1 MQEQYQE
8 FISRA
13 ADFIPQD
20 RIITDY
26 LRTLAYGTDASF
38 YRLVPK
44 VIIQVAAEAEIVKL
58 MALASELNL
67 PITFRA
73 SGTSL
78 SGQAITNSILLSIT
92 PDWKKYEILENG
104 DKIRMQCGVL
114 GGDANKYLAP
124 LGRQI
129 APMPASIDA
138 ASVGG
143 IAINNAAGMNSMD
156 TYGVMESARFVFLDG
171 TVLDTGSETSRAAF
185 KESHAKLISEVRS
198 LASRLRSNE
207 ALSKRVLRKYEVKN
221 TTGYGLRSLLEWD
234 DPIDIISRLMIGSEG
249 TLGFISEITHNTIR
263 KYPLKASAFL
273 VFPDIR
279 TASIAVTRFKLNK
292 TPVSAAEMIDYFAL
306 KAVQHMDGVPDY
318 IADVPEGATA
328 ILVQAEADEQSVL
341 EGDIATI
348 LSEIEDL
355 KLVVPA
361 SFTDKPSEYQA
372 YWNIRKGIFPA
383 VGATRPKGT
392 TALIEDVAFP
402 IETLADALVDLQQLM
417 QKHGYDDGVIY
428 GHALD
433 GNLHFIFSQGFENKA
448 AIERYE
454 RFIDEVCDVV
464 VNKYDGSLKAEHG
477 TGRNMAPYVQ
487 KEWGDEAYAIM
498 LEIKR
503 IFDPQGIL
511 NPDVMITQNPK
522 LHVSNL
528 KPMQAVNDIVDQCI
542 ECGFCERMCPS
553 RNLTLSPRQRIIG
566 KRELALLDGEDQK
579 SFADEYDYMAIDTCA
594 GCGLCSTVCPVGI
607 NTGDLVRQLRHDR
620 NTSREGMSEWIA
632 NNFGTVTKAA
642 KTVFGV
648 ADIGHGLLGSKTMGT
663 VTRTARKLSGDKLGY
678 WTPEMPTPAPKLIA
692 SDRQT
697 TALNSADKA
706 LTENAA
712 VENSPLKD
720 STLKQSALKVV
731 YLPSCSSRTMGPAR
745 GAEEQMPLME
755 KTERFLRKAGF
766 DVIYPEGLSEQCC
779 GMPFKSK
786 GMFNQADAKAADTI
800 QMLLKAS
807 NYGEIP
813 IYCDTSPCT
822 MQLKDYLDER
832 LSLFEPVDF
841 IHTFMMDKLDFT
853 PVDDKIA
860 LHITCSARRMGLDQK
875 IVELMQTCSKNVVIP
890 DQITCCGFAGDKGF
904 TTPELNESALS
915 SLATQVEGCKSGYS
929 TSRTCEIGLSHH
941 SGIDYQSIVYLVDQC
956 TKARNVSANKPS

>member
-1 MQEQYQE
+1 MQDQDKYQE
-8 FISRA
+8 FIGRA
-13 ADFIPQD
+13 SAFIPEK

-38 YRLVPK
+38 YRLLPK
-44 VIIQVAAEAEIVKL
+44 VIVQVANEDEIIQL
-58 MALASELNL
+58 MALATEMNL

-78 SGQAITNSILLSIT
+78 SGQSITNSIMLSLT
-92 PDWKKYEILENG
+92 PDWKDYEILQDG
-104 DKIRMQCGVL
+104 KKIRMQCGVL
-114 GGDANKYLAP
+114 GGDANKYLDP
-124 LGRQI
+124 LERQL

-138 ASVGG
+138 ATVGG

-156 TYGVMESARFVFLDG
+156 TYGVMDSARFVLLDG
-171 TVLDTGSETSRAAF
+171 TVLDTGCEDSRAAF
-185 KESHAKLISEVRS
+185 RASHHTMISEVQM
-198 LASRLRSNE
+198 LSRHLRSKE
-207 ALSKRVLRKYEVKN
+207 ALSKRILRKYEVKN

-234 DPIDIISRLMIGSEG
+234 DPIDMIAHLMIGSEG

-328 ILVQAEADEQSVL
+328 ILVQAESDDQAEL
-341 EGDIATI
+341 ESHIATI
-348 LSEIEDL
+348 LAEIHDIE
-355 KLVVPA
+355 LVVPA
-361 SFTDKPSEYQA
+361 TFTDKPSEYQA

-402 IETLADALVDLQQLM
+402 IETLADALTDLQQLM

-433 GNLHFIFSQGFENKA
+433 GNLHFIFSQGFGSKE
-448 AIERYE
+448 AIDRYE

-477 TGRNMAPYVQ
+477 TGRNMAPFVR
-487 KEWGDEAYAIM
+487 KEWGDEAYTVM

-511 NPDVMITQNPK
+511 NPDVMITRNPK
-522 LHVSNL
+522 LHISNL
-528 KPMQAVNDIVDQCI
+528 KPMQAVSDIVDQCI

-566 KRELALLDGEDQK
+566 KRELALLDGEDKK

-607 NTGDLVRQLRHDR
+607 NTGDLVRQLRHDK
-620 NTSREGMSEWIA
+620 NESREGLSEWIA
-632 NNFGTVTKAA
+632 NHFGTVTSATKAA
-642 KTVFGV
+642 FGV
-648 ADIGHGLLGSKTMGT
+648 ADASHAVLGSKAMGA
-663 VTRTARKLSGDKLGY
+663 VTRTARKISGNKIGY
-678 WTPEMPTPAPKLIA
+678 WSPEMPTPAPKIITTESESQ
-692 SDRQT
+692 SD
-697 TALNSADKA
+697 NSSNNK
-706 LTENAA
+706 
-712 VENSPLKD
+712 
-720 STLKQSALKVV
+720 LKVI
-731 YLPSCSSRTMGPAR
+731 YLPSCASRTMGPAR
-745 GAEEQMPLME
+745 GAAEQTALVD
-755 KTERFLRKAGF
+755 KTEALLRKAGF
-766 DVIYPEGLSEQCC
+766 EVIYPQGLKEQCC

-786 GMFNQADAKAADTI
+786 GMFNQANAKAAETI
-800 QMLLKAS
+800 QMLLEAS
-807 NYGEIP
+807 NNGEIP
-813 IYCDTSPCT
+813 VYCDTSPCT
-822 MQLKDYLDER
+822 MQLKDHLDER
-832 LSLFEPVDF
+832 IKLFEPVDF
-841 IHTFMMDKLDFT
+841 IHTFMMDKLDFR
-853 PVDDKIA
+853 PVDDKVA
-860 LHITCSARRMGLDQK
+860 LHITCSARRLGLDKK
-875 IVELMQTCSKNVVIP
+875 IVEVMNACSTNVVIP

-915 SLATQVEGCKSGYS
+915 TLADQVKECNSGYS

-956 TKARNVSANKPS
+956 TQSKAAIS

>member
-1 MQEQYQE
+1 MQEQDEYQE
-8 FISRA
+8 FIGRA
-13 ADFIPQD
+13 AEFIPHK

-38 YRLVPK
+38 YRLLPK
-44 VIIQVAAEAEIVKL
+44 VIVQVADEAEMIRL
-58 MALASELNL
+58 MGLASEMTL

-78 SGQAITNSILLSIT
+78 SGQSITDSILLSLT
-92 PDWKKYEILENG
+92 PDWKDYEILEG
-104 DKIRMQCGVL
+104 GKKIRMQSGVL
-114 GGDANKYLAP
+114 GGDANRYLEP
-124 LGRQI
+124 MQRQL

-138 ASVGG
+138 ATVGG

-156 TYGVMESARFVFLDG
+156 TYGVMDSARFVFLDG
-171 TVLDTGSETSRAAF
+171 TVLDTGSEESRAAF
-185 KESHAKLISEVRS
+185 RRSHATMISEIES
-198 LASRLRSNE
+198 LSQLLRSNV
-207 ALSKRVLRKYEVKN
+207 ALSKRILRKYEVKN

-234 DPIDIISRLMIGSEG
+234 DPIDMIARLMIGSEG

-306 KAVQHMDGVPDY
+306 KAVQHMDGVPSY
-318 IADVPEGATA
+318 IAGVPEGATA
-328 ILVQAEADEQSVL
+328 ILVQAEADEQSAL
-341 EGDIATI
+341 ESNIATI
-348 LSEIEDL
+348 LTEIEDL
-355 KLVVPA
+355 ELVVPA
-361 SFTDKPSEYQA
+361 SFTDKPEEYQA

-433 GNLHFIFSQGFENKA
+433 GNLHFIFSQGFGSPE
-448 AIERYE
+448 EVDRYE

-464 VNKYDGSLKAEHG
+464 VDKYDGSLKAEHG
-477 TGRNMAPYVQ
+477 TGRNMAPFVR
-487 KEWGDEAYAIM
+487 KEWGEEAYAVM

-503 IFDPQGIL
+503 IFDPHGIL
-511 NPDVMITQNPK
+511 NPDVMITRDPK
-522 LHVSNL
+522 LHISNL
-528 KPMQAVNDIVDQCI
+528 KPMAAVSDIVDQCI

-566 KRELALLDGEDQK
+566 KRELALLDGENQQT
-579 SFADEYDYMAIDTCA
+579 FADEYDYMAIDTCA

-620 NTSREGMSEWIA
+620 HASREGMSEWIA
-632 NNFGTVTKAA
+632 NHFGTVTTAAKAA
-642 KTVFGV
+642 FGM
-648 ADIGHGLLGSKTMGT
+648 ADISHGILGSKAMGA
-663 VTRTARKLSGDKLGY
+663 VTRTARKLSGKKIGY
-678 WTPEMPTPAPKLIA
+678 WSPEMPTAAPKLI
-692 SDRQT
+692 T
-697 TALNSADKA
+697 TGR
-706 LTENAA
+706 NAA
-712 VENSPLKD
+712 AQD
-720 STLKQSALKVV
+720 STDNKLKVV
-731 YLPSCSSRTMGPAR
+731 YLPSCASRTMGPAR
-745 GAEEQMPLME
+745 GAEEQTSLVD
-755 KTERFLRKAGF
+755 KTEALLKKAGF
-766 DVIYPEGLSEQCC
+766 EIIYPTGLKEQCC

-786 GMFNQADAKAADTI
+786 GMFNQADAKAAETV

-807 NYGEIP
+807 NNGEIP
-813 IYCDTSPCT
+813 VYCDTSPCT
-822 MQLKDYLDER
+822 MQLKDHLDPR
-832 LSLFEPVDF
+832 IKLFEPVDF
-841 IHTFMMDKLDFT
+841 IHTYMMDKLEFT
-853 PVDDKIA
+853 PVDEKVA
-860 LHITCSARRMGLDQK
+860 LHITCSARKMGLDK
-875 IVELMQTCSKNVVIP
+875 KVVEVMQACSTDVVIP

-915 SLATQVEGCKSGYS
+915 SLAHQVEGCNSGYS

-956 TKARNVSANKPS
+956 TETKAMSSS

>member
-1 MQEQYQE
+1 MQDQDKYSVFIGKAAE
-8 FISRA
+8 FIPS
-13 ADFIPQD
+13 D

-38 YRLVPK
+38 YRLLPK
-44 VIIQVAAEAEIVKL
+44 VIIQVANETEVIQL
-58 MALASELNL
+58 MALASELVL

-78 SGQAITNSILLSIT
+78 SGQSITDSIMLSLT
-92 PDWKKYEILENG
+92 PDWKDYEILEG
-104 DKIRMQCGVL
+104 GKKIRMQSGVL
-114 GGDANKYLAP
+114 GGDANRYLASYE
-124 LGRQI
+124 RQL

-156 TYGVMESARFVFLDG
+156 TYGVMESARFVLLDG
-171 TVLDTGSETSRAAF
+171 TVLDTGSESSRAEF
-185 KESHAKLISEVRS
+185 RQSHANM
-198 LASRLRSNE
+198 LAEIDFLAQQLRSNID
-207 ALSKRVLRKYEVKN
+207 LSRRILRKYQVKN

-234 DPIDIISRLMIGSEG
+234 DPIDILAHLMIGSEG

-279 TASIAVTRFKLNK
+279 TASVAVTRFKLNK

-318 IADVPEGATA
+318 IAGVPEGATA
-328 ILVQAEADEQSVL
+328 ILVQAEADEQPAL
-341 EGDIATI
+341 EQDIAAI
-348 LSEIEDL
+348 LAEIEDL
-355 KLVVPA
+355 ELVVPA
-361 SFTDKPSEYQA
+361 AFTDKPEEYQA

-433 GNLHFIFSQGFENKA
+433 GNLHFIFSQGFGSPEE
-448 AIERYE
+448 IDRYE

-477 TGRNMAPYVQ
+477 TGRNMAPFVR
-487 KEWGDEAYAIM
+487 KEWGDEAYEVM

-511 NPDVMITQNPK
+511 NPDVMITDNPK
-522 LHVSNL
+522 LHISNL
-528 KPMQAVNDIVDQCI
+528 KPMQAVSDIVDQCI

-566 KRELALLDGEDQK
+566 KRELALLEGENHK
-579 SFADEYDYMAIDTCA
+579 TFADEYDYMAIDTCA

-620 NTSREGMSEWIA
+620 HADKENISAWIA
-632 NNFGTVTKAA
+632 DHFGTVTSAAKAA
-642 KTVFGV
+642 FGV
-648 ADIGHGLLGSKTMGT
+648 ANLSHGLLGSKAMGA
-663 VTRTARKLSGDKLGY
+663 VTRTARKLSGKKIGY
-678 WTPEMPTPAPKLIA
+678 WSPEMPTPAPKLIA
-692 SDRQT
+692 TDRPQSPE
-697 TALNSADKA
+697 TATDNK
-706 LTENAA
+706 
-712 VENSPLKD
+712 
-720 STLKQSALKVV
+720 LKVV
-731 YLPSCSSRTMGPAR
+731 YLPSCASRTMGPAR
-745 GAEEQMPLME
+745 GAEQQTALAD
-755 KTERFLRKAGF
+755 KTEAFLHKAGF
-766 DVIYPEGLSEQCC
+766 EVIYPQGLKEQCC

-786 GMFNQADAKAADTI
+786 GMFNQAEAKATETVA
-800 QMLLKAS
+800 MLLEAS
-807 NYGEIP
+807 NQGEIP

-822 MQLKDYLDER
+822 MQLNDHLDPR
-832 LSLFEPVDF
+832 LKLFEPVDF
-841 IHTFMMDKLDFT
+841 IHTHMMDKLAFN
-853 PVDDKIA
+853 PVDEKVA
-860 LHITCSARRMGLDQK
+860 LHITCSARRMGLDKK
-875 IVELMQTCSKNVVIP
+875 IIEVMQACSTEVVIP

-904 TTPELNESALS
+904 TTPELNQSALNT
-915 SLATQVEGCKSGYS
+915 LAEQVEGCSSGYS

-956 TKARNVSANKPS
+956 TQPAEIQSL

>member
-1 MQEQYQE
+1 MQEQDKYQE
-8 FISRA
+8 FIAEA
-13 ADFIPQD
+13 AKFIPEK

-38 YRLVPK
+38 YRLLPK
-44 VIIQVAAEAEIVKL
+44 VIVQVAEESEVIRL
-58 MALASELNL
+58 MALATKLNL

-78 SGQAITNSILLSIT
+78 SGQSITNSIMLSLT
-92 PDWKKYEILENG
+92 PDWKDYEILESG
-104 DKIRMQCGVL
+104 KKIRMQCGVL
-114 GGDANKYLAP
+114 GGDANRYLAP
-124 LGRQI
+124 LERQL

-138 ASVGG
+138 ATVGG

-156 TYGVMESARFVFLDG
+156 TYGVMDSARFVLLDG
-171 TVLDTGSETSRAAF
+171 TVLDTGSEESREAF
-185 KESHAKLISEVRS
+185 RVSHAGMIADV
-198 LASRLRSNE
+198 E
-207 ALSKRVLRKYEVKN
+207 ALSKKLRSNTALSKRILRKYEVKN
-221 TTGYGLRSLLEWD
+221 TTGYGLRSLIEWD
-234 DPIDIISRLMIGSEG
+234 DPIDIIGRLMIGSEG

-306 KAVQHMDGVPDY
+306 KAVQHMDGVPSY
-318 IADVPEGATA
+318 IQGVPEGATA
-328 ILVQAEADEQSVL
+328 ILVQAEADEQEVL
-341 EGDIATI
+341 ESHIATI
-348 LSEIEDL
+348 LAEIDDL
-355 KLVVPA
+355 ELVVPA

-372 YWNIRKGIFPA
+372 YWNVRKGIFPA

-417 QKHGYDDGVIY
+417 QKFGYDDGVIY

-433 GNLHFIFSQGFENKA
+433 GNLHFIFSQGFSSKE
-448 AIERYE
+448 EVDRYE

-477 TGRNMAPYVQ
+477 TGRNMAPFVQ
-487 KEWGDEAYAIM
+487 KEWGDEAYSAM

-522 LHVSNL
+522 LHISNL
-528 KPMQAVNDIVDQCI
+528 KPMKAVSDIVDQCI

-553 RNLTLSPRQRIIG
+553 KNLTLSPRQRIIG
-566 KRELALLDGEDQK
+566 KRELALLEGENQQA
-579 SFADEYDYMAIDTCA
+579 FADEYDYMAVDTCA

-607 NTGDLVRQLRHDR
+607 NTGDLVRQLRHER
-620 NTSREGMSEWIA
+620 HASREGMSEWIA

-642 KTVFGV
+642 KTAFGI
-648 ADIGHGLLGSKTMGT
+648 ADMSHGLLGSKAMGA
-663 VTRTARKLSGDKLGY
+663 VTRTARKLSGNKIGY
-678 WTPEMPTPAPKLIA
+678 WSPEMPTPAPKLETEK
-692 SDRQT
+692 RQPAQPT
-697 TALNSADKA
+697 NTSGNK
-706 LTENAA
+706 
-712 VENSPLKD
+712 
-720 STLKQSALKVV
+720 LKVV
-731 YLPSCSSRTMGPAR
+731 YLPSCASRTMGPAR
-745 GAEEQMPLME
+745 GAEEQISLVD
-755 KTERFLRKAGF
+755 KTEALLRKAGF
-766 DVIYPEGLSEQCC
+766 EVIYPQNLKEQCC

-786 GMFNQADAKAADTI
+786 GMFNQAEAKAAETVD
-800 QMLLKAS
+800 MLLEAS
-807 NYGEIP
+807 NGGEIP
-813 IYCDTSPCT
+813 VYCDTSPCT
-822 MQLKDYLDER
+822 MQLKENLDSR
-832 LSLFEPVDF
+832 IKLYEPVDF
-841 IHTFMMDKLDFT
+841 IHTFMMDKLDFQ
-853 PVDDKIA
+853 PVDDKVA
-860 LHITCSARRMGLDQK
+860 LHITCSARRLGLDQK
-875 IVELMQTCSKNVVIP
+875 IVEVMNACSTNVVVP

-904 TTPELNESALS
+904 TTPELNESALHT
-915 SLATQVEGCKSGYS
+915 LADQVEGCSSGYS

-956 TKARNVSANKPS
+956 TERKG

>member
-1 MQEQYQE
+1 MQEQDKYQE
-8 FISRA
+8 FIAEA
-13 ADFIPQD
+13 AKFIPEK

-38 YRLVPK
+38 YRLLPK
-44 VIIQVAAEAEIVKL
+44 VIVQVAEESEVIRL
-58 MALASELNL
+58 MALATKLNL

-78 SGQAITNSILLSIT
+78 SGQSITNSIMLSLT
-92 PDWKKYEILENG
+92 PDWKDYEILESG
-104 DKIRMQCGVL
+104 KKIRMQCGVL
-114 GGDANKYLAP
+114 GGDANRYLAP
-124 LGRQI
+124 LERQL

-138 ASVGG
+138 ATVGG

-156 TYGVMESARFVFLDG
+156 TYGVMDSARFVLLDG
-171 TVLDTGSETSRAAF
+171 TVLDTGSEESREAF
-185 KESHAKLISEVRS
+185 RVSHAGMIADV
-198 LASRLRSNE
+198 E
-207 ALSKRVLRKYEVKN
+207 ALSKKLRSNTALSKRILRKYEVKN
-221 TTGYGLRSLLEWD
+221 TTGYGLRSLIEWD
-234 DPIDIISRLMIGSEG
+234 DPIDIIGRLMIGSEG

-306 KAVQHMDGVPDY
+306 KAVEHMDGVPSY
-318 IADVPEGATA
+318 IQGVPEGATA
-328 ILVQAEADEQSVL
+328 ILVQAEADEQEVL
-341 EGDIATI
+341 ENHIATI
-348 LSEIEDL
+348 LAEIDDL
-355 KLVVPA
+355 ELVVPA

-372 YWNIRKGIFPA
+372 YWNVRKGIFPA

-417 QKHGYDDGVIY
+417 QKFGYDDGVIY

-433 GNLHFIFSQGFENKA
+433 GNLHFIFSQGFSSKE
-448 AIERYE
+448 EVDRYE

-477 TGRNMAPYVQ
+477 TGRNMAPFVQ
-487 KEWGDEAYAIM
+487 KEWGDEAYSAM

-522 LHVSNL
+522 LHISNL
-528 KPMQAVNDIVDQCI
+528 KPMKAVSDIVDQCI

-553 RNLTLSPRQRIIG
+553 KNLTLSPRQRIIG
-566 KRELALLDGEDQK
+566 KRELALLEGENQQA
-579 SFADEYDYMAIDTCA
+579 FADEYDYMAVDTCA

-607 NTGDLVRQLRHDR
+607 NTGDLVRQLRHER
-620 NTSREGMSEWIA
+620 HASREGMSEWIA

-642 KTVFGV
+642 KTAFGV
-648 ADIGHGLLGSKTMGT
+648 ADMSHGLLGSKAMGA
-663 VTRTARKLSGDKLGY
+663 VTRTARKLSGNKIGY
-678 WTPEMPTPAPKLIA
+678 WSPEMPTPAPKLETEK
-692 SDRQT
+692 RQPAQPT
-697 TALNSADKA
+697 NTSGNK
-706 LTENAA
+706 
-712 VENSPLKD
+712 
-720 STLKQSALKVV
+720 LKVV
-731 YLPSCSSRTMGPAR
+731 YLPSCASRTMGPAR
-745 GAEEQMPLME
+745 GAEEQTSLVD
-755 KTERFLRKAGF
+755 KTEALLRKAGF
-766 DVIYPEGLSEQCC
+766 EVIYPQNLKEQCC

-786 GMFNQADAKAADTI
+786 GMFNQAEAKAAETVD
-800 QMLLKAS
+800 MLLEAS
-807 NYGEIP
+807 NGGEIP
-813 IYCDTSPCT
+813 VYCDTSPCT
-822 MQLKDYLDER
+822 MQLKENLDSR
-832 LSLFEPVDF
+832 IKLYEPVDF
-841 IHTFMMDKLDFT
+841 IHTFMMDKLDFQ
-853 PVDDKIA
+853 PVDDKVA
-860 LHITCSARRMGLDQK
+860 LHITCSARRLGLDQK
-875 IVELMQTCSKNVVIP
+875 IVEVMNACSTNVVVP

-904 TTPELNESALS
+904 TTPELNESALHT
-915 SLATQVEGCKSGYS
+915 LADQVEGCSNGYS

-956 TKARNVSANKPS
+956 TERKV

>member
-1 MQEQYQE
+1 MQEQDKYQE
-8 FISRA
+8 FIAEA
-13 ADFIPQD
+13 AKFIPEK

-38 YRLVPK
+38 YRLLPK
-44 VIIQVAAEAEIVKL
+44 VIVQVAEESEVIRL
-58 MALASELNL
+58 MALATKLNL

-78 SGQAITNSILLSIT
+78 SGQSITNSIMLSLT
-92 PDWKKYEILENG
+92 PDWKDYEILESG
-104 DKIRMQCGVL
+104 KKIRMQCGVL
-114 GGDANKYLAP
+114 GGDANRYLAP
-124 LGRQI
+124 LERQL

-138 ASVGG
+138 ATVGG

-156 TYGVMESARFVFLDG
+156 TYGVMDSARFVLLDG
-171 TVLDTGSETSRAAF
+171 TVLDTGSEESREAF
-185 KESHAKLISEVRS
+185 RVSHAGMIADV
-198 LASRLRSNE
+198 E
-207 ALSKRVLRKYEVKN
+207 ALSKKLRSNTALSKRILRKYEVKN
-221 TTGYGLRSLLEWD
+221 TTGYGLRSLIEWD
-234 DPIDIISRLMIGSEG
+234 DPIDIIGRLMIGSEG

-306 KAVQHMDGVPDY
+306 KAVQHMDGVPSY
-318 IADVPEGATA
+318 IQGVPEDATA
-328 ILVQAEADEQSVL
+328 ILVQAEADEQEVL
-341 EGDIATI
+341 ESHIATI
-348 LSEIEDL
+348 LAEIDDL
-355 KLVVPA
+355 ELVVPA

-372 YWNIRKGIFPA
+372 YWNVRKGIFPA

-417 QKHGYDDGVIY
+417 QKFGYDDGVIY

-433 GNLHFIFSQGFENKA
+433 GNLHFIFSQGFSSKE
-448 AIERYE
+448 EVDRYE

-477 TGRNMAPYVQ
+477 TGRNMAPFVQ
-487 KEWGDEAYAIM
+487 KEWGDEAYSAM

-522 LHVSNL
+522 LHISNL
-528 KPMQAVNDIVDQCI
+528 KPMKAVSDIVDQCI

-553 RNLTLSPRQRIIG
+553 KNLTLSPRQRIIG
-566 KRELALLDGEDQK
+566 KRELALLEGENQQA
-579 SFADEYDYMAIDTCA
+579 FADEYDYMAVDTCA

-607 NTGDLVRQLRHDR
+607 NTGDLVRQLRHER
-620 NTSREGMSEWIA
+620 HASREGMSEWIA

-642 KTVFGV
+642 KTAFGV
-648 ADIGHGLLGSKTMGT
+648 ADMSHGFLGSKAMGA
-663 VTRTARKLSGDKLGY
+663 VTRTARKLSGNKIGY
-678 WTPEMPTPAPKLIA
+678 WSPEMPTPAPKLETEK
-692 SDRQT
+692 RQPAQPT
-697 TALNSADKA
+697 NTSGNK
-706 LTENAA
+706 
-712 VENSPLKD
+712 
-720 STLKQSALKVV
+720 LKVV
-731 YLPSCSSRTMGPAR
+731 YLPSCASRTMGPAR
-745 GAEEQMPLME
+745 GADEQTSLVD
-755 KTERFLRKAGF
+755 KTEALLRKAGF
-766 DVIYPEGLSEQCC
+766 EVIYPQNLKEQCC

-786 GMFNQADAKAADTI
+786 GMFNQAEAKAAETVD
-800 QMLLKAS
+800 MLLEAS
-807 NYGEIP
+807 NGGEIP
-813 IYCDTSPCT
+813 VYCDTSPCT
-822 MQLKDYLDER
+822 MQLKENLDSR
-832 LSLFEPVDF
+832 IKLYEPVDF
-841 IHTFMMDKLDFT
+841 IHTFMMDKLDFQ
-853 PVDDKIA
+853 PVDDKVA
-860 LHITCSARRMGLDQK
+860 LHITCSARRLGLDQK
-875 IVELMQTCSKNVVIP
+875 IVEVMNACSTNVVVP

-904 TTPELNESALS
+904 TTPELNESALHT
-915 SLATQVEGCKSGYS
+915 LADQVEGCSSGYS

-956 TKARNVSANKPS
+956 TERKV

>member
-1 MQEQYQE
+1 MQEQDKYQE
-8 FISRA
+8 FIGRA
-13 ADFIPQD
+13 AEFIPHK

-38 YRLVPK
+38 YRLLPK
-44 VIIQVAAEAEIVKL
+44 VIVQVANEAEMIRL
-58 MALASELNL
+58 MGLASEMTL

-78 SGQAITNSILLSIT
+78 SGQSITDSILLSLT
-92 PDWKKYEILENG
+92 PDWKDYEILEDG
-104 DKIRMQCGVL
+104 KKIRMQSGVL
-114 GGDANKYLAP
+114 GGDANRYLEP
-124 LGRQI
+124 MQRQL

-138 ASVGG
+138 ATVGG

-156 TYGVMESARFVFLDG
+156 TYGVMDSARFVFLDG
-171 TVLDTGSETSRAAF
+171 TVLDTGSEESRSAF
-185 KESHAKLISEVRS
+185 RRSHATMISEIES
-198 LASRLRSNE
+198 LSQLLRSNVE
-207 ALSKRVLRKYEVKN
+207 LSKRILRKYEVKN

-234 DPIDIISRLMIGSEG
+234 DPIDMIARLMIGSEG

-306 KAVQHMDGVPDY
+306 KAVQHMDGVPSY
-318 IADVPEGATA
+318 IAGVPEGATA

-341 EGDIATI
+341 ESNIATI
-348 LSEIEDL
+348 LTEIEDL
-355 KLVVPA
+355 ELVVAA
-361 SFTDKPSEYQA
+361 SFTDKPEEYQA

-433 GNLHFIFSQGFENKA
+433 GNLHFIFSQGFGSPE
-448 AIERYE
+448 EVDRYE

-464 VNKYDGSLKAEHG
+464 VDKYDGSLKAEHG
-477 TGRNMAPYVQ
+477 TGRNMAPFVR
-487 KEWGDEAYAIM
+487 KEWGEEAYAVM

-503 IFDPQGIL
+503 IFDPHGIL
-511 NPDVMITQNPK
+511 NPDVMITRDPK
-522 LHVSNL
+522 LHISNL
-528 KPMQAVNDIVDQCI
+528 KPMAAVSDIVDQCI

-566 KRELALLDGEDQK
+566 KRELALLDGENQQT
-579 SFADEYDYMAIDTCA
+579 FADEYDYMAIDTCA

-620 NTSREGMSEWIA
+620 HASREGMSEWIA
-632 NNFGTVTKAA
+632 NHFGTVTTAAKAA
-642 KTVFGV
+642 FGM
-648 ADIGHGLLGSKTMGT
+648 ADISHGILGSKAMGA
-663 VTRTARKLSGDKLGY
+663 VTRTARKLSGKKIGY
-678 WTPEMPTPAPKLIA
+678 WSPEMPTAAPKLITTDRNVTA
-692 SDRQT
+692 QDSSD
-697 TALNSADKA
+697 NK
-706 LTENAA
+706 
-712 VENSPLKD
+712 
-720 STLKQSALKVV
+720 LKVV
-731 YLPSCSSRTMGPAR
+731 YLPSCASRTMGPAR
-745 GAEEQMPLME
+745 GADEQTSLVD
-755 KTERFLRKAGF
+755 KTEALLKKAGF
-766 DVIYPEGLSEQCC
+766 EIIYPAGLKEQCC

-786 GMFNQADAKAADTI
+786 GMFNQADAKAAETV
-800 QMLLKAS
+800 QMLLEAS
-807 NYGEIP
+807 NNGEIP
-813 IYCDTSPCT
+813 VYCDTSPCT
-822 MQLKDYLDER
+822 MQLKDHLDPR
-832 LSLFEPVDF
+832 IKLFEPVDF
-841 IHTFMMDKLDFT
+841 IHTYMMDKLEFT
-853 PVDDKIA
+853 PVDEKVA
-860 LHITCSARRMGLDQK
+860 LHITCSARKMGLDK
-875 IVELMQTCSKNVVIP
+875 KVVEVMRACSTDVVIP

-915 SLATQVEGCKSGYS
+915 SLAYQVEGCNSGYS

-956 TKARNVSANKPS
+956 TRQKAKPSA

>member
-1 MQEQYQE
+1 MQEQDKYQE
-8 FISRA
+8 FIAEA
-13 ADFIPQD
+13 AKFIPEK

-38 YRLVPK
+38 YRLLPK
-44 VIIQVAAEAEIVKL
+44 VIVQVAEESEVIRL
-58 MALASELNL
+58 MALATKLNL

-78 SGQAITNSILLSIT
+78 SGQSITNSIMLSLT
-92 PDWKKYEILENG
+92 PDWKDYEILESG
-104 DKIRMQCGVL
+104 KKIRMQCGVL
-114 GGDANKYLAP
+114 GGDANRYLAP
-124 LGRQI
+124 LERQL

-138 ASVGG
+138 ATVGG

-156 TYGVMESARFVFLDG
+156 TYGVMDSARFVLLDG
-171 TVLDTGSETSRAAF
+171 TVLDTGSEESREAF
-185 KESHAKLISEVRS
+185 RVSHAGMIADV
-198 LASRLRSNE
+198 E
-207 ALSKRVLRKYEVKN
+207 ALSKKLRSNTALSKRILRKYEVKN
-221 TTGYGLRSLLEWD
+221 TTGYGLRSLIEWD
-234 DPIDIISRLMIGSEG
+234 DPIDIIGRLMIGSEG

-306 KAVQHMDGVPDY
+306 KAVQHMDGVPSY
-318 IADVPEGATA
+318 IQGVPEGATA
-328 ILVQAEADEQSVL
+328 ILVQAEADEQEVL
-341 EGDIATI
+341 ESHIATI
-348 LSEIEDL
+348 LTEIDDL
-355 KLVVPA
+355 ELVVPA

-372 YWNIRKGIFPA
+372 YWNVRKGIFPA

-417 QKHGYDDGVIY
+417 QKFGYDDGVIY

-433 GNLHFIFSQGFENKA
+433 GNLHFIFSQGFSSKE
-448 AIERYE
+448 EVDRYE

-477 TGRNMAPYVQ
+477 TGRNMAPFVQ
-487 KEWGDEAYAIM
+487 KEWGDEAYSAM

-522 LHVSNL
+522 LHISNL
-528 KPMQAVNDIVDQCI
+528 KPMKAVSDIVDQCI

-553 RNLTLSPRQRIIG
+553 KNLTLSPRQRIIG
-566 KRELALLDGEDQK
+566 KRELALLEGENQQA
-579 SFADEYDYMAIDTCA
+579 FADEYDYMAVDTCA

-607 NTGDLVRQLRHDR
+607 NTGDLVRQLRHER
-620 NTSREGMSEWIA
+620 HASREGMSEWIA

-642 KTVFGV
+642 KTAFGV
-648 ADIGHGLLGSKTMGT
+648 ADMSHGLLGSKAMGA
-663 VTRTARKLSGDKLGY
+663 VTRTARKLSGNKIGY
-678 WTPEMPTPAPKLIA
+678 WSPEMPTPAPKLETEK
-692 SDRQT
+692 RQPAQPT
-697 TALNSADKA
+697 NTSGNK
-706 LTENAA
+706 
-712 VENSPLKD
+712 
-720 STLKQSALKVV
+720 LKVV
-731 YLPSCSSRTMGPAR
+731 YLPSCASRTMGPAR
-745 GAEEQMPLME
+745 GAEEQTSLVD
-755 KTERFLRKAGF
+755 KTEALLRKAGF
-766 DVIYPEGLSEQCC
+766 EVIYPQNLKEQCC

-786 GMFNQADAKAADTI
+786 GMFNQAEAKAAETVD
-800 QMLLKAS
+800 MLLEAS
-807 NYGEIP
+807 NGGEIP
-813 IYCDTSPCT
+813 VYCDTSPCT
-822 MQLKDYLDER
+822 MQLKENLDSR
-832 LSLFEPVDF
+832 IKLYEPVDF
-841 IHTFMMDKLDFT
+841 IHTFMMDKLDFN
-853 PVDDKIA
+853 PVDDKVA
-860 LHITCSARRMGLDQK
+860 LHITCSARRLGLDQK
-875 IVELMQTCSKNVVIP
+875 IVEVMNACSTNVVVP

-904 TTPELNESALS
+904 TTPELNESALHT
-915 SLATQVEGCKSGYS
+915 LADQVEGCSSGYS

-956 TKARNVSANKPS
+956 TERKG

>member
-1 MQEQYQE
+1 MQEQDKYQE
-8 FISRA
+8 FIAEA
-13 ADFIPQD
+13 AKFIPEK

-38 YRLVPK
+38 YRLLPK
-44 VIIQVAAEAEIVKL
+44 VIVQVAEESEVIRL
-58 MALASELNL
+58 MALATKLNL

-78 SGQAITNSILLSIT
+78 SGQSITNSIMLSLT
-92 PDWKKYEILENG
+92 PDWKDYEILESG
-104 DKIRMQCGVL
+104 KKIRMQCGVL
-114 GGDANKYLAP
+114 GGDANRYLAP
-124 LGRQI
+124 LERQL

-138 ASVGG
+138 ATVGG

-156 TYGVMESARFVFLDG
+156 TYGVMDSARFVLLDG
-171 TVLDTGSETSRAAF
+171 TVLDTGSEESREAF
-185 KESHAKLISEVRS
+185 RVSHAGMIADV
-198 LASRLRSNE
+198 E
-207 ALSKRVLRKYEVKN
+207 ALSKKLRSNTALSKRILRKYEVKN
-221 TTGYGLRSLLEWD
+221 TTGYGLRSLIEWD
-234 DPIDIISRLMIGSEG
+234 DPIDIIGRLMIGSEG

-306 KAVQHMDGVPDY
+306 KAVQHMDGVPSY
-318 IADVPEGATA
+318 IQGVPEGATA
-328 ILVQAEADEQSVL
+328 ILVQAEADEQEVL
-341 EGDIATI
+341 ESHIATI
-348 LSEIEDL
+348 LAEIDDL
-355 KLVVPA
+355 ELVVPA

-372 YWNIRKGIFPA
+372 YWNVRKGIFPA

-417 QKHGYDDGVIY
+417 QKFGYDDGVIY

-433 GNLHFIFSQGFENKA
+433 GNLHFIFSQGFSSKE
-448 AIERYE
+448 EVDRYE

-477 TGRNMAPYVQ
+477 TGRNMAPFVQ
-487 KEWGDEAYAIM
+487 KEWGDEAYSAM

-522 LHVSNL
+522 LHISNL
-528 KPMQAVNDIVDQCI
+528 KPMKAVSDIVDQCI

-553 RNLTLSPRQRIIG
+553 KNLTLSPRQRIIG
-566 KRELALLDGEDQK
+566 KRELALLEGENQQA
-579 SFADEYDYMAIDTCA
+579 FADEYDYMAVDTCA

-607 NTGDLVRQLRHDR
+607 NTGDLVRQLRHER
-620 NTSREGMSEWIA
+620 HASREGMSEWIA

-642 KTVFGV
+642 KTAFGV
-648 ADIGHGLLGSKTMGT
+648 ADMSHGLLGSKAMGA
-663 VTRTARKLSGDKLGY
+663 VTRTARKLSGNKIGY
-678 WTPEMPTPAPKLIA
+678 WSPEMPTPAPKLETEK
-692 SDRQT
+692 RQPAQPT
-697 TALNSADKA
+697 NTSGNK
-706 LTENAA
+706 
-712 VENSPLKD
+712 
-720 STLKQSALKVV
+720 LKVV
-731 YLPSCSSRTMGPAR
+731 YLPSCASRTMGPAR
-745 GAEEQMPLME
+745 GAEEQTSLVD
-755 KTERFLRKAGF
+755 KTEALLRKAGF
-766 DVIYPEGLSEQCC
+766 EVIYPQNLKEQCC

-786 GMFNQADAKAADTI
+786 GMFNQAEAKAAETVD
-800 QMLLKAS
+800 MLLEAS
-807 NYGEIP
+807 NGGEIP
-813 IYCDTSPCT
+813 VYCDTSPCT
-822 MQLKDYLDER
+822 MQLKENLDSR
-832 LSLFEPVDF
+832 IKLYEPVDF
-841 IHTFMMDKLDFT
+841 IHTFMMDKLDFQ
-853 PVDDKIA
+853 PVDDKVA
-860 LHITCSARRMGLDQK
+860 LHITCSARRLGLDQK
-875 IVELMQTCSKNVVIP
+875 IVEVMNACSTNVVVP

-904 TTPELNESALS
+904 TTPELNESALHT
-915 SLATQVEGCKSGYS
+915 LADQVEGCSSGYS

-956 TKARNVSANKPS
+956 TERKV